1 MNDMRSIDP
10 VAAIPS
16 SLPLKSSKISH
27 TLQSKNLWRPHRNQS
42 TIGFWNWNSTRNY
55 SKGRWFL
62 CWRTFIWLYN
72 LQHGASKTGYHLKLL
87 DSIPSLVKSLVNFLC
102 IHVLKMMLN
111 SPFLLWYYRWVAMI
125 VIGITLYLELAIEL
139 GSGESR
145 EVDIQGLQVH
155 YVPHMPFV
163 LRRIACTFPRGMKT
177 NIIRTGS
184 GKSTLVQTF
193 QIVEPVAG

>member
-1 MNDMRSIDP
+1 
-10 VAAIPS
+10 
-16 SLPLKSSKISH
+16 
-27 TLQSKNLWRPHRNQS
+27 
-42 TIGFWNWNSTRNY
+42 
-55 SKGRWFL
+55 
-62 CWRTFIWLYN
+62 
-72 LQHGASKTGYHLKLL
+72 
-87 DSIPSLVKSLVNFLC
+87 
-102 IHVLKMMLN
+102 
-111 SPFLLWYYRWVAMI
+111 MI

-184 GKSTLVQTF
+184 GKTDLSNC
-193 QIVEPVAG
+193 